1 MNLTLLKAYLFNYD
15 LNIETARD
23 GEELLYK
30 VNRIKP
36 DLIVTDFKMP
46 TLSGDEVMNA
56 LRSQNNKIPV
66 ILISALNIDPTIQ
79 QEFDSFLRKPVQ
91 KEEFV
96 FEVSKFL
103 KHEVKKV
110 VKEVEP
116 DSDTLEFTVNKN
128 LGLKEGIILFDMEE
142 VFEEGLE
149 DGNIDFLEKK
159 VLKLQQKIKN
169 NKLKYL
175 SPWFDKINEEIRL
188 FKIHDINNMLQDALS
203 KIKTYKKENIKDR
216 AS

>member
-1 MNLTLLKAYLFNYD
+1 M
-15 LNIETARD
+15 
-23 GEELLYK
+23 
-30 VNRIKP
+30 
-36 DLIVTDFKMP
+36 
-46 TLSGDEVMNA
+46 
-56 LRSQNNKIPV
+56 
-66 ILISALNIDPTIQ
+66 
-79 QEFDSFLRKPVQ
+79 
-91 KEEFV
+91 
-96 FEVSKFL
+96 
-103 KHEVKKV
+103 

-175 SPWFDKINEEIRL
+175 SPWFDKISEEIRL